1 MQHQKANYTTQQ
13 QSVKYWGG
21 YFLEANCYDCD
32 FVELGGGELLITFV
46 SCYVFVLGA
55 VTSQS
60 YSPHLQTYV
69 HTVSHHYSS
78 KIAVFNF

>member
-1 MQHQKANYTTQQ
+1 MHHQKANYTTQQ

-60 YSPHLQTYV
+60 YSLHLKTYM
-69 HTVSHHYSS
+69 HTISEHYSS
-78 KIAVFNF
+78 KILICNF